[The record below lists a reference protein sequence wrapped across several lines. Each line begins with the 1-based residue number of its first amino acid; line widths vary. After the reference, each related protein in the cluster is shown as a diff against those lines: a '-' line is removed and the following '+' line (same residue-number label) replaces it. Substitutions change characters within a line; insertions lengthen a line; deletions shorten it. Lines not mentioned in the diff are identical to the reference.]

1 MGRLDSTVRRLTV
14 IGEVD
19 RPLVLH
25 LGELLRLPAV
35 ERRVQVVCASGQ
47 ISDVVMKGATLA
59 SVFALARVRGVARMA
74 HFTCSDGHQERVS
87 LADLIRQEA
96 FLAYRLGGEEE
107 EEQDSLPR
115 LAIPGNVGSKWAKGV
130 HTIELR

>member
-35 ERRVQVVCASGQ
+35 ERRVQIVCASGRV
-47 ISDVVMKGATLA
+47 SDVVMIGVTLA
-59 SVFALARVRGVARMA
+59 SVFALARVRA
-74 HFTCSDGHQERVS
+74 
-87 LADLIRQEA
+87 
-96 FLAYRLGGEEE
+96 
-107 EEQDSLPR
+107 
-115 LAIPGNVGSKWAKGV
+115 
-130 HTIELR
+130 